1 MISFFL
7 LLIINFFL
15 TGICLTSPLEHVPPW
30 SPSVCRVG
38 RVLTVKSAL
47 PLSFC
52 FKLSNTEKFWAPPP
66 GADTEVERGQLSSE
80 ESCREA
86 AVSMGGRARME
97 DSREG
102 FGSCLVRRR
111 GGTATSSPLSRLEG
125 RLSSLMGSGL
135 EGSSAWMEESGR
147 LGRLGLSA
155 GEAGREVRLA
165 RLSLSSPESDSLS
178 IRSEAPQPSSSQ
190 ARPDLSESDRSERKG
205 L

>member
-1 MISFFL
+1 M
-7 LLIINFFL
+7 
-15 TGICLTSPLEHVPPW
+15 
-30 SPSVCRVG
+30 
-38 RVLTVKSAL
+38 
-47 PLSFC
+47 
-52 FKLSNTEKFWAPPP
+52 
-66 GADTEVERGQLSSE
+66 VESS
-80 ESCREA
+80 
-86 AVSMGGRARME
+86 
-97 DSREG
+97 EG
-102 FGSCLVRRR
+102 FGSCLVRSL

-135 EGSSAWMEESGR
+135 EGSSAWMEERGR

-190 ARPDLSESDRSERKG
+190 ARPDLSECDRSERKG